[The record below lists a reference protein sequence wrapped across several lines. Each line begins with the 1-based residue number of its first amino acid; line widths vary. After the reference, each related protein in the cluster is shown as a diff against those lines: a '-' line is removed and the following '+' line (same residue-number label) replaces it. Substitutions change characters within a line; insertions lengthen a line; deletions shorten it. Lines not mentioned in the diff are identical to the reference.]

1 MSVAPQTADLSVAR
15 RRLALDSIGIW
26 VLAIVIGTIFG
37 FTAREADLSLVEAAA
52 FSSIL
57 FAGASQ
63 FAALEPGGAWIAA
76 NGGYFGSLE
85 YPQYIKTANK
95 DNTPFY
101 KASYIASYVFVG
113 SIMGSILVAISP
125 VSIPYIV
132 YMYKIDFAYLTTGE
146 LHNG

>member
-1 MSVAPQTADLSVAR
+1 MSKIGDIFIRSIKLS
-15 RRLALDSIGIW
+15 
-26 VLAIVIGTIFG
+26 AI
-37 FTAREADLSLVEAAA
+37 L
-52 FSSIL
+52 
-57 FAGASQ
+57 
-63 FAALEPGGAWIAA
+63 GGV

-132 YMYKIDFAYLTTGE
+132 YMYKKEKL
-146 LHNG
+146 